1 MAPPPPRARTRAH
14 AELIKGFFSDSL
26 TPTLK
31 AERQMKP
38 ALLIDV
44 DVDLYI
50 SCLQCMDWMLA
61 NEVRSLASHVRF
73 APLSPTP

>member
-1 MAPPPPRARTRAH
+1 
-14 AELIKGFFSDSL
+14 
-26 TPTLK
+26 
-31 AERQMKP
+31 MKP

-50 SCLQCMDWMLA
+50 SCLQYMDWMLA